1 MTYSITKQ
9 KGLTF
14 ISIMLILGI
23 LAFFTLLAF
32 KIGPIY
38 LNHNKIT
45 TAITDVKNLSNV
57 ENMSKHK
64 VRMSLAKRLNMNYV
78 DKISIND
85 FDIIKRVNYISVELN
100 YERVEKILGNLSVL
114 VEFNESFEAGEG
126 T

>member
-1 MTYSITKQ
+1 MTYSTTKQ

-14 ISIMLILGI
+14 ITMMLILGLI
-23 LAFFTLLAF
+23 AFFTLLAF
-32 KIGPIY
+32 KIGPLY
-38 LNHNKIT
+38 LNHNKIA
-45 TAITDVKNLSNV
+45 TAITDVKNISNV
-57 ENMSKHK
+57 ENLSKHE

-78 DKISIND
+78 DKIKIDD
-85 FDIIKRVNYISVELN
+85 FDITKRVNYISVELN

>member
-1 MTYSITKQ
+1 
-9 KGLTF
+9 
-14 ISIMLILGI
+14 MLILGLI
-23 LAFFTLLAF
+23 AFFTLLAF
-32 KIGPIY
+32 KIGPLY

-45 TAITDVKNLSNV
+45 TAITDVKNMSNV
-57 ENMSKHK
+57 ENLSKHE

-78 DKISIND
+78 DKIKIDD
-85 FDIIKRVNYISVELN
+85 FDITKRVNYISVELN

>member
-1 MTYSITKQ
+1 MTYSTTKQ

-14 ISIMLILGI
+14 ISIMLILGLI
-23 LAFFTLLAF
+23 AFFTLLAF

-57 ENMSKHK
+57 ENMSKHE
-64 VRMSLAKRLNMNYV
+64 VRMSLAKRLNMNYA
-78 DKISIND
+78 DKIKVDD